1 MNFELTSE
9 VKTSDSEHT
18 IDFVR
23 HPFNVLEALRAFL
36 CQRGINESDILSVI
50 NRTTGESVSF
60 DEAKPALDKLFYR
73 NEYPEYEE
81 TNSETFKYVEH
92 PIVNPDMVFK
102 LIFGNFIDFQS
113 FNQTT
118 YDGGYLYWDFR
129 YNEIVSRLAPSRE
142 VEMHIYFEDMKVG
155 PPGYDGR
162 LPDDIAKPKL
172 RSFEEERGGGY
183 MFKQEGYNFRVD
195 KDGGTDE

>member
-50 NRTTGESVSF
+50 SRTTGESVSF

-81 TNSETFKYVEH
+81 TDSETFKYVEH

-129 YNEIVSRLAPSRE
+129 YNEMVDSCALSKETELLLRHHKDQLMSDKKP
-142 VEMHIYFEDMKVG
+142 ML
-155 PPGYDGR
+155 
-162 LPDDIAKPKL
+162 LPDDVAKPKL

-183 MFKQEGYNFRVD
+183 IFKQEGYNFRVD